1 MPRSSPIRGRA
12 MLTTVESRNA
22 IPDPRTVAMMTHRPW
37 ADLYVRPASIPHL
50 CRPLGVT
57 HLALCAMALVMTTT
71 VWDRLQSQANDA
83 VRGDDVDPDLAARR
97 LLAMCGGDQR
107 MVLATR
113 VRLSAIAARTPDAL
127 NPRRAVALVDRAIAL
142 AESEGLWHP
151 VFSAVGAWNV
161 ANRAA
166 DS

>member
-1 MPRSSPIRGRA
+1 
-12 MLTTVESRNA
+12 
-22 IPDPRTVAMMTHRPW
+22 
-37 ADLYVRPASIPHL
+37 
-50 CRPLGVT
+50 
-57 HLALCAMALVMTTT
+57 MALVMAAT
-71 VWDRLQSQANDA
+71 VWDRLQAQANDA
-83 VRGDDVDPDLAARR
+83 VRGGDVDPDLAARR

-113 VRLSAIAARTPDAL
+113 VRLAAIAAHTPEAL

-151 VFSAVGAWNV
+151 VFSELGAWNV
-161 ANRAA
+161 AGRHTA

>member
-1 MPRSSPIRGRA
+1 
-12 MLTTVESRNA
+12 
-22 IPDPRTVAMMTHRPW
+22 
-37 ADLYVRPASIPHL
+37 
-50 CRPLGVT
+50 
-57 HLALCAMALVMTTT
+57 MAAT
-71 VWDRLQSQANDA
+71 VWDRLQAQAKDA
-83 VRGDDVDPDLAARR
+83 VSGGDVDPDLAARR

-113 VRLSAIAARTPDAL
+113 VRLAAIAARTPDAL

-151 VFSAVGAWNV
+151 VFAGLGAYGV
-161 ANRAA
+161 AGRAA